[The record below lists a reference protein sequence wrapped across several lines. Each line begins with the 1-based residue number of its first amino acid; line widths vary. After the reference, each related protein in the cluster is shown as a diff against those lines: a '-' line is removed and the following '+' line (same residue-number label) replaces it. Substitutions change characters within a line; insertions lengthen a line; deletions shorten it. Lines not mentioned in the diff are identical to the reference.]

1 MGPIILKTHP
11 NLLREE
17 VHQMRA
23 YANPDP
29 SGIRPPS
36 PTAKKALLYHQHR
49 F

>member
-1 MGPIILKTHP
+1 MGPIIPKIHP

-23 YANPDP
+23 CPNPGP
-29 SGIRPPS
+29 SGVRPPS